1 MHYLEKE
8 LYDRIIEGDSVFD
21 FIQNSVLDGICYWD
35 IDNPENY
42 YVSPGFYRAFG
53 YKNDVPID
61 KNWTKLIHP
70 EDLEKSSE
78 LMYHHFQT
86 SNEPFEQIV
95 RYKHLDGNYV
105 WVRYK
110 GIRIYDD
117 TGNPTRILGVHTL
130 LRAYS
135 LNEYNSEKIKNS
147 NSING
152 VEFTT
157 INQDFLENRFIGE
170 LYESQEKEQ
179 NIKTFLNEVSEQAA
193 LSNQVNSKNT
203 LLELLVNNTE
213 DFVLVFNEK
222 LQLIYSN
229 KQFEKII
236 GYKIDKYPLEL
247 DESMNFIHP
256 EHRDYIFERYN
267 NARLNKEKNIVEQHK
282 ANNKD
287 GKEIWLE
294 DYLTFE
300 YDSAGNYKR
309 AYIVSRD
316 ITQRKKIEL
325 SLEKE
330 SQKQKEIAELLIEE
344 KEIGKEE
351 LYNYLKKAVEGIL
364 IESKSDLERS
374 NYLDNKYIKIAY
386 QYLNSAI
393 EEVQKIV
400 LESSSQFISE
410 QNFISGITNYFNSIN
425 FSSKVHFKVEE
436 RITSNLNLSDK
447 QKKHLFRICQELA
460 QNATKHSDA
469 NEMTFRFKR
478 IKNELILIA
487 KDNGIGCDKNKIE
500 SGIGIRNIQN
510 RVYLMNGK
518 IRFFYFKKTGLTI
531 FISLIFH
538 RKLK

>member
-35 IDNPENY
+35 IENPENFY
-42 YVSPGFYRAFG
+42 LSPGFYKAFG

-61 KNWTKLIHP
+61 KDWTKLIHP
-70 EDLEKSSE
+70 EDLERSSN

-86 SNEPFEQIV
+86 SDEPFEQVV

-110 GIRIYDD
+110 GIRICDEK
-117 TGNPTRILGVHTL
+117 GNPTRILGVHTL
-130 LRAYS
+130 LRAFT
-135 LNEYNSEKIKNS
+135 LNEYNVDKTEINASAYVTEQSTNHNS
-147 NSING
+147 S
-152 VEFTT
+152 
-157 INQDFLENRFIGE
+157 DKKFIGG
-170 LYESQEKEQ
+170 LYESQKKEQ
-179 NIKTFLNEVSEQAA
+179 NITSFLSEVSEQTE
-193 LSNQVNSKNT
+193 LSNEVNSKNA
-203 LLELLVNNTE
+203 LLELLVNHTE
-213 DFVLVFNEK
+213 DFVLVFNDK

-229 KQFEKII
+229 KQYEKII
-236 GYKIDKYPLEL
+236 GYKIEKYPLDL
-247 DESMNFIHP
+247 DESMKFIHP
-256 EHRDYIFERYN
+256 DHRDFIFEKYDK
-267 NARLNKEKNIVEQHK
+267 ARLNKEKNVVEQHK

-300 YDSAGNYKR
+300 YDSEGNYKR

-316 ITQRKKIEL
+316 ITKRKIIEL

-344 KEIGKEE
+344 KEIGKDE
-351 LYNYLKKAVEGIL
+351 LYNNLKGAVEGIL
-364 IESKSDLERS
+364 IESKNELEKSDYLE
-374 NYLDNKYIKIAY
+374 NKYIKIAY
-386 QYLNSAI
+386 QHLNSAI

-410 QNFISGITNYFNSIN
+410 QQFIAGITNYFNSIN
-425 FSSKVHFKVEE
+425 FSSKVNF
-436 RITSNLNLSDK
+436 RIEDRLTNNLNFSEK

-460 QNATKHSDA
+460 QNATKHSNA
-469 NEMTFRFKR
+469 SEMTFRFKQNN
-478 IKNELILIA
+478 NELILVA